1 MIKSISPQIQA
12 EICTLCDQIS
22 VDHSLDSEIRDELL
36 GHMEDKLLS
45 YMNGDERLTEQDAF
59 ILVREHFGNLAAIE
73 GLFQDVYAANSWTLR
88 ILIAAIGCINTA
100 LGSVGV
106 LLSLYITVA
115 GLLIIQNAV
124 HLVGPDNLLASPYPP
139 VLIGVLGLPQ
149 FCLMLASGIGIMR
162 RKPWGRMW
170 SFVCAFYMLITA
182 PLGQWVAHLGGNE
195 APGGFIATAVSL
207 TYALLIIVAMTLAP
221 RKRLISSIA

>member
-73 GLFQDVYAANSWTLR
+73 GLFQDVYAANSRTLR

-124 HLVGPDNLLASPYPP
+124 RLVGPDNLLAGPYPP

-149 FCLMLASGIGIMR
+149 YCLMLASGIGIMR
-162 RKPWGRMW
+162 RKPSGRMW